1 MSEIRTDT
9 INNASGDNDSGIDLS
24 TNDQVKIKTAN
35 TTALTVDASQNVGIG
50 TSSPNNYTD
59 YVALTLNGT
68 NGGEIDFEKAGTV
81 NGSLFNPS
89 GTSDFQVVAANASG
103 NLRFSAGGYSE
114 DMRILSNGD
123 IAINSTTTNT
133 SGFSS
138 AHLKIDADSSK
149 NSMIVSS
156 NRQNHVAYGI
166 HADNNTGIR
175 YAMYILNASGGEVG
189 KISYTSSAVTY
200 ATTSDHR
207 VKENVEDMTG
217 AIDRVK
223 QLLPKRFNFIADD
236 TNTLVDGFLAHE
248 AQSVVAEAVTGTHN
262 EVDDDDNPV
271 MQGIDQAKLVP
282 LLTGALKEAIAKI
295 EALETRVT
303 ALENS

>member
-50 TSSPNNYTD
+50 TSSPNNYTN

-114 DMRILSNGD
+114 DMRIDSSGNVLIGDTTVDKSALSSGSGLTFNSSGQIIAALAASNGHY
-123 IAINSTTTNT
+123 INRTNYSSGTYNNMVFMIDGSTKGTISCN
-133 SGFSS
+133 GSS
-138 AHLKIDADSSK
+138 T
-149 NSMIVSS
+149 
-156 NRQNHVAYGI
+156 AY
-166 HADNNTGIR
+166 N
-175 YAMYILNASGGEVG
+175 
-189 KISYTSSAVTY
+189 
-200 ATTSDHR
+200 TTSDHR
-207 VKENVEDMTG
+207 LKENVEDMTG

>member
-1 MSEIRTDT
+1 
-9 INNASGDNDSGIDLS
+9 
-24 TNDQVKIKTAN
+24 
-35 TTALTVDASQNVGIG
+35 VGIG
-50 TSSPNNYTD
+50 TSSPNNYTN

-89 GTSDFQVVAANASG
+89 GTSDFQVTAANASG

-114 DMRILSNGD
+114 DMRIDSSGDTFINATSDPTPFTAKFCVVGTGNVLTARTTSSSGATVGAFQTGTYNGGVNV
-123 IAINSTTTNT
+123 INFYNNSGGTMGTISATNGLNGTTVSYNT
-133 SGFSS
+133 S
-138 AHLKIDADSSK
+138 
-149 NSMIVSS
+149 
-156 NRQNHVAYGI
+156 
-166 HADNNTGIR
+166 
-175 YAMYILNASGGEVG
+175 
-189 KISYTSSAVTY
+189 
-200 ATTSDHR
+200 SDHR
-207 VKENVEDMTG
+207 LKENVEDMTG

>member
-35 TTALTVDASQNVGIG
+35 TTAITVDASQNVGIG

-114 DMRILSNGD
+114 DMRIDSSGNVLIGDTTVDKSALSSGSGLTFNSSGQIIAALAASNGHY
-123 IAINSTTTNT
+123 INRTNYSSGTYNNMVFMIDGSTKGTISCN
-133 SGFSS
+133 GSS
-138 AHLKIDADSSK
+138 T
-149 NSMIVSS
+149 
-156 NRQNHVAYGI
+156 AY
-166 HADNNTGIR
+166 N
-175 YAMYILNASGGEVG
+175 
-189 KISYTSSAVTY
+189 
-200 ATTSDHR
+200 TTSDHR
-207 VKENVEDMTG
+207 LKENVEDMTG